1 MIYTRQDPD
10 DIVIDFT
17 GTRVF
22 DHSALE
28 AINNLADRYGAL
40 GKRVY
45 LRHLSRDCA
54 TLLGKIHKGG
64 LPPYEVIETS
74 KNDPLY
80 GVAEKP
86 DVYKDVPVPKLG

>member
-1 MIYTRQDPD
+1 
-10 DIVIDFT
+10 VIDFT

-28 AINNLADRYGAL
+28 AINTIADRYGSL

-45 LRHLSRDCA
+45 LRHLSKDCA
-54 TLLGKIHKGG
+54 RLLANVHGGG
-64 LPPYEVIETS
+64 LPSYEVVES
-74 KNDPLY
+74 SPNDPFY

-86 DVYKDVPVPKLG
+86 EFYNDVPVPKSG